1 MNILVTGGAGYIGS
15 HVAKKLNNIGH
26 HVVVY
31 DNLVKGHREAVL
43 TAKFVKGD
51 LADKKLLNEVM
62 QSEEIEAV
70 VHLAAHSI
78 VGESMEKPGK
88 YFQNNLSNGLN
99 LLEVMVSNN
108 VAYLVFSSTA
118 AVYGEPQEVPI
129 TEDHPTNP
137 ASTYGDSK
145 LFFEKILERY
155 QQIHGLKYV
164 SLRYFNA
171 AGADHSGEIG
181 EAHSPETHL
190 IPIVLQKALGIRDKL
205 YIFGDDYP
213 SRDGSCIRDYI
224 HVEDLADAHILALDG
239 LIDGMD
245 SRIYNLGN
253 GEGYSVKEVIE
264 TASALIGKEIEAEIG
279 PRRAGDPAV
288 LVASSQKIREEL
300 GWKPKYAAL
309 ETIIETAWKWHKGG
323 GFNGND

>member
-31 DNLVKGHREAVL
+31 DNLLKGHREAVL

-51 LADKKLLNEVM
+51 LADKKLLSEIM
-62 QSEEIEAV
+62 QSEGIEAV

-99 LLEVMVSNN
+99 LLEGMVNNN
-108 VAYLVFSSTA
+108 VGYLVFSSTA
-118 AVYGEPQEVPI
+118 AVYGEPKEVPI
-129 TEDHPTNP
+129 TENHPTNP

-155 QQIHGLKYV
+155 QQIYDLKYV

-171 AGADHSGEIG
+171 AGADYSGKIG
-181 EAHSPETHL
+181 EAHDPETHL
-190 IPIVLQKALGIRDKL
+190 IPIVLQKVLGIRDKL

-213 SRDGSCIRDYI
+213 TRDGSCIRDYI
-224 HVEDLADAHILALDG
+224 HVEDLADAHILALNA

-253 GEGYSVKEVIE
+253 GEGYSVKEVIK
-264 TASALIGKEIEAEIG
+264 TASKVVGKEIKAEIG
-279 PRRAGDPAV
+279 SRRAGDPAV
-288 LVASSQKIREEL
+288 LVASSKKIREEL
-300 GWKPKYAAL
+300 GWKPKYSAL

>member
-15 HVAKKLNNIGH
+15 HVTKKLNGIGH
-26 HVVVY
+26 HVVVF

-239 LIDGMD
+239 LLDGMD

>member
-15 HVAKKLNNIGH
+15 HVAKKLNGIGH
-26 HVVVY
+26 HVVVF

-239 LIDGMD
+239 LLDGMD